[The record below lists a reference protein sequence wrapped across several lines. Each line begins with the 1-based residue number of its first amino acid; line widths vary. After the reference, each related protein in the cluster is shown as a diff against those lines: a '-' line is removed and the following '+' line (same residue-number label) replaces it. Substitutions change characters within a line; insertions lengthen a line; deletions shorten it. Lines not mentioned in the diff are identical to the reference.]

1 MAHRSWLKSLFA
13 PAIRFSQRLFKP
25 VLKFF
30 APLSRP
36 VSHSDST
43 TEQVSPA
50 TADSLQGDNSRVLNL
65 WVDVLE
71 ASVNKP
77 ASILQLEAECGYT
90 APLHIW
96 RQIIDAWYGQIHHL
110 PKPA

>member
-1 MAHRSWLKSLFA
+1 MALRSWLKSLSEPA
-13 PAIRFSQRLFKP
+13 PKQSQQLLKP
-25 VLKFF
+25 VSKRF
-30 APLSRP
+30 ARSTQPA
-36 VSHSDST
+36 SHSDST
-43 TEQVSPA
+43 TEQASPA
-50 TADSLQGDNSRVLNL
+50 TAPSLQGDNSRVLNL